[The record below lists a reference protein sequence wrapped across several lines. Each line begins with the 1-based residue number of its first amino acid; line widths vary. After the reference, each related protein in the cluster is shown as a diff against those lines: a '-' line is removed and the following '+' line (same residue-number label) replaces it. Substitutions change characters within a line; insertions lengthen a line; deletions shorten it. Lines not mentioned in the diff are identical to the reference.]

1 MDNNPQPEQNEEEI
15 SVSPSQFVPWHSNH
29 EKVLIEYSDKAM
41 CYAWMHF
48 KSFRLYTFKYQLFT
62 IPVII
67 MSTLTGTAN
76 FAQGRVPIEYR
87 GWAQVA
93 IGSINLLAGIL
104 TTISQF
110 LKVSELNESHRVSA
124 ISWGR
129 LHRMI
134 KLELTKER
142 LNRMPVVPF
151 LSKCQE
157 QFDML
162 VESSPT
168 IDESTITAFRK
179 EFTSSKKAEIAEKK
193 NILYKNFAEISKP
206 DICNELVSTGQSL
219 YIPGNSRPN
228 SIMFNGGFDDIISKN
243 DNTILEEDGEDND
256 GNIQMKRPSM
266 PNRMSSADFQN
277 ENYLFDNIAL
287 NERIN
292 QRQRELEEQQRI
304 IEEDEQRREEEIR
317 HREEKERKKHE
328 EIVERFVDNFQRKKD
343 RFPLESELVDN
354 MALLVEEIGQ
364 DELIKIMRAIPQES
378 V

>member
-1 MDNNPQPEQNEEEI
+1 MDNNPQPDPDNEEVSI
-15 SVSPSQFVPWHSNH
+15 SPTQLAIAWKSNH
-29 EKVLIEYSDKAM
+29 EKVLVEYSDKAM

-48 KSFRLYTFKYQLFT
+48 KSFRQYTAKYQWFT

-76 FAQGRVPIEYR
+76 FAQGRVPEEYR
-87 GWAQVA
+87 GWAQIA
-93 IGSINLLAGIL
+93 IGTTNLIAGIL

-142 LNRMPVVPF
+142 LHRFPVVQF
-151 LSKCQE
+151 LAKCQE

-179 EFTSSKKAEIAEKK
+179 EFTSSKASEIANKK
-193 NILYKNFAEISKP
+193 HTLYKNFAEISKP
-206 DICNELVSTGQSL
+206 DICNELVSTNQFL
-219 YIPGNSRPN
+219 YVPGYSRPN
-228 SIMFNGGFDDIISKN
+228 SIMFNGGFDDVVSKN
-243 DNTILEEDGEDND
+243 DDTIAEDGND
-256 GNIQMKRPSM
+256 GDIPMKRPSM
-266 PNRMSSADFQN
+266 HHRMSSVDFQN
-277 ENYLFDNIAL
+277 ENYLLDNVAL
-287 NERIN
+287 NERII

-304 IEEDEQRREEEIR
+304 IEEEDQRREEEAR
-317 HREEKERKKHE
+317 HKEEERRKNE
-328 EIVERFVDNFQRKKD
+328 EIVEKFVENFQRKKD
-343 RFPLESELVDN
+343 RFPLESELIDN
-354 MALLVEEIGQ
+354 MTLLVEEIGQ
-364 DELIKIMRAIPQES
+364 DELIKIMRAIPQET